1 MRRSKRD
8 MIKRAFERGYQMGLS
23 GRSREICPHGKGPNQ
38 LSWLLGWREGRID
51 QWDGVTALTGR
62 HKLSGF

>member
-23 GRSREICPHGKGPNQ
+23 GRSKETCPHGRGRNQ
-38 LSWLLGWREGRID
+38 LSWLQGWHAGHVD
-51 QWDGVTALTGR
+51 QWDGATALTGSYQ
-62 HKLSGF
+62 LSGY